1 MIDFLFDFKNPVFLG
16 LIATVVFSGIS
27 LLFFKLYIL
36 PLTKK
41 YLQLKEQV
49 EIERLNRA
57 AEEQKIRNKIFLNS
71 EEKEK
76 EKISQ
81 NIHDRLLPLI
91 YSSKFNLERYQSKEN
106 VDNELLKETVAH
118 LTEVSN
124 NIKNIIEELSPS
136 NVEVLQLDLCLKK
149 TINIFKSRE
158 KLNIIVNEFSV
169 PKDLSN
175 KMATFVCNAVSELL
189 LNVKKH
195 SKAEKTE
202 IDIYQ
207 KDNQLSV
214 IVKDNG
220 IGFEDTLYNE
230 GKQKIGYGLSSIIEK
245 VNQFNGTCEIK
256 SVLNKGTEIKI
267 LLPL

>member
-1 MIDFLFDFKNPVFLG
+1 MIDFLLNFNNPVLLG
-16 LIATVVFSGIS
+16 LIATFVFTGLS
-27 LLFFKLYIL
+27 LLFFRLYIL
-36 PLTKK
+36 PMTKK

-49 EIERLNRA
+49 EIEKLNRT

-76 EKISQ
+76 EKIST
-81 NIHDRLLPLI
+81 NIHDKLLPLI
-91 YSSKFNLERYQSKEN
+91 YSSKFNIERYQSKEN
-106 VDNELLKETVAH
+106 VESELLKEAVFH

-158 KLNIIVNEFSV
+158 NLNIIVKDFSV
-169 PKDLSN
+169 PNDIRSKL
-175 KMATFVCNAVSELL
+175 ATFVCNAVSELL

-195 SKAEKTE
+195 SKAERTE
-202 IDIYQ
+202 IDINQ
-207 KDNQLSV
+207 KNNYLTI

-220 IGFEDTLYNE
+220 IGFEDSLYNE

-245 VNQFNGTCEIK
+245 VNQYNGTCEIK